1 MVSNKDH
8 DYIRVMCV
16 RGERKQSW
24 ETAPPKEG
32 STESM
37 VPLCE
42 EASPEEGTAL
52 LPQWLLTPNTY
63 KNLLSSL
70 CSETHFWGLW
80 IISKL

>member
-52 LPQWLLTPNTY
+52 LPQ
-63 KNLLSSL
+63 
-70 CSETHFWGLW
+70 
-80 IISKL
+80 